1 MRNMRQR
8 SVASNGGESLTLQQI
23 METMQALQ
31 ESVAASKED
40 QERIQIDLATSLV
53 RNEELKRANEE
64 LRSGC
69 GIKGGNVR

>member
-1 MRNMRQR
+1 MRQR